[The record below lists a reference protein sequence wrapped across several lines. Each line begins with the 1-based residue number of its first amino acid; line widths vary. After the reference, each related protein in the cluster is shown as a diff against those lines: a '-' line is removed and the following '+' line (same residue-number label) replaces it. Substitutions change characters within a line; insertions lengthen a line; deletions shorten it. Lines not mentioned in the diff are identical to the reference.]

1 VSGHCHVGEVAAS
14 RNPLGLPLRSKSRDI
29 GVGPNLTKPRNFRA
43 GAMEPATH
51 STYRNAKA
59 FGCFLVAPF
68 GFEELSLS
76 GWEQLE
82 ECGIL
87 RL

>member
-1 VSGHCHVGEVAAS
+1 
-14 RNPLGLPLRSKSRDI
+14 
-29 GVGPNLTKPRNFRA
+29 
-43 GAMEPATH
+43 MEPATH